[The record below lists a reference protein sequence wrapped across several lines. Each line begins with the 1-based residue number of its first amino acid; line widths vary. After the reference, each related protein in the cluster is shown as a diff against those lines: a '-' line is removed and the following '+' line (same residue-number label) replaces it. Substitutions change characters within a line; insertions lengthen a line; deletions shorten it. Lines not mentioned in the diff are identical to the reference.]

1 MVTQRLGSL
10 IYIGRLIVKFATKI
24 IIQAISYIIKRWLT
38 LFISSTNEI
47 YKSTPGKVPI
57 TVIKAI
63 YAA

>member
-1 MVTQRLGSL
+1 M
-10 IYIGRLIVKFATKI
+10 YIGRLIVKFATKI